1 MIFIVPCVH
10 EIKNSSAESIQFNY
24 AVNLLFLPLRI
35 SKVSERSLF
44 CRESIFI
51 PCTQL
56 FPTRTLMQFSFLVFV
71 PPQEQLNS
79 ILSWILHSG
88 FHPQQQRLPT
98 HGYNENNIW
107 PFSRCSWFHG
117 ATQSVHVVPGISI
130 KCKRQRSHRQ
140 MHNGSTPR
148 NGNGIPQEGTLF
160 SKQSIRMRVTRRIMR
175 KF

>member
-56 FPTRTLMQFSFLVFV
+56 YPTKNINAIQFPCFRSA
-71 PPQEQLNS
+71 PRAIE
-79 ILSWILHSG
+79 
-88 FHPQQQRLPT
+88 FHLIVDITFRLPPT
-98 HGYNENNIW
+98 TTTTTTSDARLQRKQHLAI
-107 PFSRCSWFHG
+107 FTLFMISRCHSVCSCGARYFHK
-117 ATQSVHVVPGISI
+117 V
-130 KCKRQRSHRQ
+130 
-140 MHNGSTPR
+140 
-148 NGNGIPQEGTLF
+148 
-160 SKQSIRMRVTRRIMR
+160 
-175 KF
+175 

>member
-1 MIFIVPCVH
+1 MQLIYSFSH
-10 EIKNSSAESIQFNY
+10 SESRKSLKDLCFFVSPY
-24 AVNLLFLPLRI
+24 LFLL
-35 SKVSERSLF
+35 LNY
-44 CRESIFI
+44 
-51 PCTQL
+51 
-56 FPTRTLMQFSFLVFV
+56 FPQRTLMQSSFLVFV